1 MAKFN
6 IPNIKNKAGKLGTF
20 LLVAT
25 ALSEFIKV
33 FADDAQSKM
42 VEEHDVRIKAIEDK
56 LNS

>member
-6 IPNIKNKAGKLGTF
+6 IPKIKHSAGKLGTI

-42 VEEHDVRIKAIEDK
+42 VEEHDERIKAIEEK